1 MNYTWLKTF
10 VENLALQPNGRLRMD
25 CPICTKKNTFSVTDN
40 GFERM
45 YNCFYANC
53 DAKGSTQKR
62 LTKDNS
68 RIAFKPTD
76 VKTRVVAKPT
86 EFHLPTTFVPLSR
99 NQKAVEYV
107 RSVNSYQAYL
117 DNYVDIMY
125 DVRFD
130 RAVFLVKDKGRVVDA
145 VGKSLSNQKPKW
157 YRYGNTNSGFFIGA
171 KSDTIFVVEDCPSA
185 VSICGFVSAIALLGT
200 NLLPQH
206 IDKIKPY
213 RKAVVALDKD
223 ATSKACDMSRKLSQF
238 VSTSVA
244 FLQDDLKNLKDRER
258 ERIIRKYI
266 D

>member
-10 VENLALQPNGRLRMD
+10 VEDLALQPNGRLRMD
-25 CPICTKKNTFSVTDN
+25 CPVCTKKNTFSVTDN

-68 RIAFKPTD
+68 RIAFKSTD

-157 YRYGNTNSGFFIGA
+157 YRYG
-171 KSDTIFVVEDCPSA
+171 KSDRPFVCGRGDSIFLVEDCPSA
-185 VSICGFVSAIALLGT
+185 CSVSNFCKGIALLGT
-200 NLLPQH
+200 NLLSSHVH
-206 IDKIKPY
+206 ILKKY
-213 RKAVVALDKD
+213 KKVVVALDKD
-223 ATSKACDMSRKLSQF
+223 ATSKSCEIARKLSQY
-238 VSTSVA
+238 VDTSVA
-244 FLQDDLKNLKDRER
+244 FLQDDLKNLKDKER

>member
-68 RIAFKPTD
+68 RIAFKSTD

-99 NQKAVEYV
+99 SQKAVEYV

-130 RAVFLVKDKGRVVDA
+130 RAVFLVKNKGRVVDA
-145 VGKSLSNQKPKW
+145 VGRSLSNQKPKW
-157 YRYGNTNSGFFIGA
+157 YRYGSSNFGFIIHR
-171 KSDTIFVVEDCPSA
+171 SYEWLYIVEDVPSVCS
-185 VSICGFVSAIALLGT
+185 VSNFVSSLALLGT
-200 NLLPQH
+200 SILQH
-206 IDKIKPY
+206 HVDTIKKY
-213 RKAVVALDKD
+213 KKVVVALDKD
-223 ATSKACDMSRKLSQF
+223 ATSKSCKIARALSQY
-238 VSTSVA
+238 VDTSVA
-244 FLQDDLKNLKDRER
+244 FLQDDLKNLKDKER

-266 D
+266 N